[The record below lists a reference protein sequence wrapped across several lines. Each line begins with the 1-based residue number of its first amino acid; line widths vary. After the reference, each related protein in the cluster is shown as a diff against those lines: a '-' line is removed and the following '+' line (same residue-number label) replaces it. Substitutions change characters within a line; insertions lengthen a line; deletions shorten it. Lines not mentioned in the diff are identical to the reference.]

1 MQNSILLVDDQKENI
16 TNLKGILDDNYQIY
30 AALNGESALKV
41 MEKNNIDLVLLDLV
55 MPVMDGFET
64 ITEMKKNPKLSGIP
78 VIFITAEDD
87 AFNEAKGLA
96 LGAMDYVKKPY
107 DPDIVQIKVKNQIE
121 HKMYRDNL
129 EHLVEERTKEV
140 VATRDAI
147 IIGMSLLAE
156 GRDKETGTHIK
167 KVQHYTEII
176 AREITRNYPERLP
189 KSEADKIIALSP
201 LHDIGKVFVSD
212 TILLKPSRLTDEEF
226 ELIKSHTFL
235 GADVLVETEKL
246 IETST
251 SFFRYAVEMAGGH
264 HEKYDGSGYPH
275 HLKGEDIPL
284 SAGICAI
291 ADIYE
296 ALTSERPYKKA
307 FTHEE
312 ACKII
317 LEGDG
322 RVEPSHFHPCVL
334 EAFKVKKNEINA
346 CRIKIN
352 QEEIEKSTV
361 KLG

>member
-1 MQNSILLVDDQKENI
+1 MRNSILLVDDQKENI
-16 TNLKGILDDNYQIY
+16 TNLKSILDDNYQIY

-41 MEKNNIDLVLLDLV
+41 MEKNNIDLVLLDLI

-64 ITEMKKNPKLSGIP
+64 ITEMKKNPKLASIP
-78 VIFITAEDD
+78 VIFITAEYDS
-87 AFNEAKGLA
+87 FNEAKGLA

-129 EHLVEERTKEV
+129 EHLVSERTKEV

-156 GRDKETGTHIK
+156 GRDEGTGTHIK

-176 AREITRNYPERLP
+176 AREITKNYPERLP

-201 LHDIGKVFVSD
+201 LHDVGKVFVSD
-212 TILLKPSRLTDEEF
+212 SVLLKPAKLTDEEF
-226 ELIKSHTFL
+226 EMMKSHTYL
-235 GADVLVETEKL
+235 GAKVLKETEKF
-246 IETST
+246 IDIS
-251 SFFRYAVEMAGGH
+251 SNFFEYAVQMAGGH

-275 HLKGEDIPL
+275 HLTGDEIPL
-284 SAGICAI
+284 AAGICAV

-296 ALTSERPYKKA
+296 ALTSERPYKRA

-312 ACKII
+312 AYNII
-317 LEGDG
+317 VNGDG
-322 RVEPSHFHPCVL
+322 RVEPTHFHPCVL
-334 EAFKVKKNEINA
+334 ESFIAKEKEINE

-352 QEEIEKSTV
+352 EEEAAS
-361 KLG
+361 LE